1 MSATYSDI
9 ILWAIFLFLGY
20 IGYGAA
26 IVRLLNLAE
35 FNDFG
40 WAAKAAVG
48 MSASIVLGSA
58 LMVFKAATPVGLTSV
73 AVVGFGLACYFFY
86 LELNKT
92 QISTPNKRKGKP
104 PVAKK
109 ANYQWLFLV
118 IPGAFA
124 LLTFA
129 TSVYWPFQYDPN
141 DDWIAYLAFPEKI
154 LQTGTLIEPFSQ
166 RRITSLCGQ
175 SVLLAQ
181 IMIFAEPE
189 SAHSLDR
196 GFGAILLFGLLVE
209 ATRKTAPDW
218 QWLRA
223 LFILVAVT
231 VSVPRINT
239 SSTVIGVCLMFGV
252 LFSISKVLNTKLS
265 DWRAWVLPALI
276 LAGASSLR
284 FTYAVTCG
292 GALAIFY
299 FWNALSLPPKEW
311 IPKILPLFRTGIMT
325 FVFLSPL
332 MIVSWESSGTPIYP
346 PFPGNLVTEFIT
358 FNTGKGFFED
368 SKIAIQF
375 MLMPELLVMLIGFSL
390 ILFIKNLDRRFLLST
405 IFVALAVSYLLGI
418 SSSASIDTWTL
429 DFYRFTFPLYFT
441 AFLWILSISISQK
454 KVAGFFSG
462 PGMAAAAL
470 TVFSLVQFIPALEEL
485 KVKFAMLPLQEKGF
499 QFSASALKPYYEELQ
514 NKVPTGEKIFAVVDA
529 PYLLD
534 YKRNQISNV
543 DNIAGASPAPGMPF
557 HEGSETLRSYL
568 AALGYN
574 YIISVD
580 FEKAVFLY
588 NINIMQNHPRKEF
601 RKFAKQYI
609 SDFLENLE
617 IICKSNTLYNNLNS
631 RLVWIGSPDPH
642 KLP

>member
-1 MSATYSDI
+1 MSASYSDI
-9 ILWAIFLFLGY
+9 ILWAVFLFLSY

-26 IVRLLNLAE
+26 VVRLLNLAE

-92 QISTPNKRKGKP
+92 QISTSNKRKGKAKP

-109 ANYQWLFLV
+109 ANYAWLFLV

-189 SAHSLDR
+189 SAHLLDR

-209 ATRKTAPDW
+209 ATRKTALGW

-223 LFILVAVT
+223 LIVLAAVT

-252 LFSISKVLNTKLS
+252 LFSISKVLDTKDS
-265 DWRAWVLPALI
+265 SWKIWILPALI

-284 FTYAVTCG
+284 STYALTCG
-292 GALAIFY
+292 GALAIY
-299 FWNALSLPPKEW
+299 FFWRTITLKPKVW
-311 IPKILPLFRTGIMT
+311 VQQIQPLFKIGILT
-325 FVFLSPL
+325 FLFISPL
-332 MIVSWESSGTPIYP
+332 MTVSWKSSWTPIYP
-346 PFPGNLVTEFIT
+346 LFNGNLVPHLQFAHS
-358 FNTGKGFFED
+358 GLSFFED
-368 SKIAIQF
+368 AKIALSYF
-375 MLMPELLVMLIGFSL
+375 LMPQMMAFLIILNLVFCIDL
-390 ILFIKNLDRRFLLST
+390 KNQLHHIRVF
-405 IFVALAVSYLLGI
+405 
-418 SSSASIDTWTL
+418 WQL
-429 DFYRFTFPLYFT
+429 DFLQIDQEYLQ
-441 AFLWILSISISQK
+441 LVIIK
-454 KVAGFFSG
+454 K
-462 PGMAAAAL
+462 
-470 TVFSLVQFIPALEEL
+470 
-485 KVKFAMLPLQEKGF
+485 
-499 QFSASALKPYYEELQ
+499 
-514 NKVPTGEKIFAVVDA
+514 
-529 PYLLD
+529 
-534 YKRNQISNV
+534 
-543 DNIAGASPAPGMPF
+543 
-557 HEGSETLRSYL
+557 
-568 AALGYN
+568 
-574 YIISVD
+574 
-580 FEKAVFLY
+580 
-588 NINIMQNHPRKEF
+588 
-601 RKFAKQYI
+601 
-609 SDFLENLE
+609 
-617 IICKSNTLYNNLNS
+617 
-631 RLVWIGSPDPH
+631 
-642 KLP
+642 